1 MPPAHNIP
9 DWVARLGAE
18 PCEATPASWSRWT
31 AEVATYSVTFDAM
44 NAKRTAQERRDNW
57 HDDYGKVL
65 LRSTA
70 AVERSVP
77 EIEVVE
83 AFRVSGWVA
92 RWQDSFGSAPT
103 WMRPWMHVVEVPRTV
118 SECLVAIR
126 AASPLARPWDV
137 VAWRGDDVVFV
148 ECKAAKEKF
157 TDAEQAFIWGAHKV
171 GIPLD
176 RFAVVRGA
184 INYPERTSE

>member
-1 MPPAHNIP
+1 MDIP
-9 DWVARLGAE
+9 DWAARLGAE
-18 PCEATPASWSRWT
+18 PSTASPAAWSRWT
-31 AEVATYSVTFDAM
+31 AEVATYLVTFDALH
-44 NAKRTAQERRDNW
+44 ARRTAQERRDGW

-65 LRSTA
+65 LRPRA
-70 AVERSVP
+70 KVERSVP

-83 AFRVSGWVA
+83 AFRASGWVA
-92 RWQDSFGSAPT
+92 RWQDSFGSAPA
-103 WMRPWMHVVEVPRTV
+103 WMRPWTQVAEVPRTV
-118 SECLVAIR
+118 SERLGAIR
-126 AASPLARPWDV
+126 AASPMAKPWDV
-137 VAWRGDDVVFV
+137 LAWRGDDLMFV

-184 INYPERTSE
+184 IVYPERTSE

>member
-1 MPPAHNIP
+1 MQPAHNIP

-18 PCEATPASWSRWT
+18 PCDATPASWSGWT

-44 NAKRTAQERRDNW
+44 SPKRTAQERRDNW
-57 HDDYGKVL
+57 RDDYGKVL
-65 LRSTA
+65 LRPMTS
-70 AVERSVP
+70 VERSVP

-83 AFRVSGWVA
+83 SFRASGWVA
-92 RWQDSFGSAPT
+92 RWQDSFGSAPS
-103 WMRPWMHVVEVPRTV
+103 WMRPWMHVVEVSRTV
-118 SECLVAIR
+118 AEALNAVR
-126 AASPLARPWDV
+126 TASPLARPWDV
-137 VAWRGDDVVFV
+137 LAWRADNVMFV

-176 RFAVVRGA
+176 RFAVVRGV
-184 INYPERTSE
+184 INYPETPSK